1 MKAIGLQ
8 VGNYLEYKKR
18 VIRFE
23 LGDFS
28 EASNNSQFL
37 ELFIKP
43 IPLTEQW
50 LKDFGFR
57 ENNKKFF
64 RDHPYFIGYKDWR
77 PEGFWMLRDPEVP
90 IRLIKYVHQLQN
102 LYFALTEKELI
113 KYSN

>member
-1 MKAIGLQ
+1 MEAKELRI
-8 VGNYLEYKKR
+8 GNYIKMYFVEYDYNKECQ
-18 VIRFE
+18 ISI
-23 LGDFS
+23 GDFIGIK
-28 EASNNSQFL
+28 NGIIK
-37 ELFIKP
+37 IKP

-50 LKDFGFR
+50 LKDLGFR

-102 LYFALTEKELI
+102 LYFALTEKELT
-113 KYSN
+113 K